1 MKILYLAVSIFKD
14 SIIYTMS
21 SSQSFRKRRGSKK
34 YETKRDKEFEVLIEE
49 SKFNFENSFIEITMK
64 YWYIN

>member
-1 MKILYLAVSIFKD
+1 
-14 SIIYTMS
+14 MS